1 MTYKANMKANDPFG
15 YSAAAASSLHDHI
28 CTCASTRMHA
38 VLTFTVNVCLTVH
51 IARSTATRHA
61 CPKLCASLLNLLR
74 GRCVAQASHG
84 RCAAS
89 VMHSTSRR
97 GCTAAANAAGGR
109 DDVIETAWLP
119 SQMRQ
124 ESIMDAPC
132 MSHHVAYDVG
142 GRVGVSGTPCVEWST

>member
-1 MTYKANMKANDPFG
+1 MSANNPFG
-15 YSAAAASSLHDHI
+15 YSAAAASSLHNHI

-38 VLTFTVNVCLTVH
+38 VLTFTIDVCLTVH
-51 IARSTATRHA
+51 IARPTATRLA
-61 CPKLCASLLNLLR
+61 FPNLCAPLLNLPR
-74 GRCVAQASHG
+74 RTWFAQACHG

-97 GCTAAANAAGGR
+97 GCTADANAAGSR
-109 DDVIETAWLP
+109 DDGIDTAWLP